1 MVARYLS
8 SQEVIHPDS
17 NPAIDDVTEAR
28 AATEG
33 IGQLDE
39 DHELSECPD
48 CLGELTQYYDWD
60 TVRYRCENCGI
71 LINNLGFLME
81 ES

>member
-8 SQEVIHPDS
+8 PQEVIHSDS
-17 NPAIDDVTEAR
+17 NPTIDDPTEAR

-39 DHELSECPD
+39 DRELSECPD

-60 TVRYRCENCGI
+60 TVKYRCENCGI

>member
-1 MVARYLS
+1 MARYLS
-8 SQEVIHPDS
+8 SQEVIHHDS

-28 AATEG
+28 AVTEG
-33 IGQLDE
+33 IGQLGE
-39 DHELSECPD
+39 DRELSECPD
-48 CLGELTQYYDWD
+48 CQGELTQYYDWD
-60 TVRYRCENCGI
+60 TVKYRCENCGI